1 MICHT
6 SFLIFDNTTLNLII
20 NFPKVISKS
29 LVLYFYYNDNNFLQ
43 KIFKQKK
50 ETFYNFKFIYVLDFK
65 KLV

>member
-43 KIFKQKK
+43 KIFK
-50 ETFYNFKFIYVLDFK
+50 
-65 KLV
+65 